1 MANIRDLGDT
11 SHESVEPIPNPNAQL
26 QQAMI
31 QQQQPQPDGQRQQ
44 EGGINKS
51 ELQQPF
57 MMGAGGEGAEGGIYK
72 HPPIT
77 KVFAPNFTPKSFIF
91 IISIIQIVVFIGEL
105 IVGQIWFCGAF
116 VSGNGMAGPSSTC
129 FKWIGAKYLPCIQ
142 NGQVWRFFTSSLL
155 HSGILHILTNLVPQT
170 MIGYTCELHWNHAR
184 MAAFYFA
191 TAFGATLASCVGS
204 PDSISVGASGALL
217 GIIGAYMAW
226 LLLNWNNRAILPYPC
241 PAMCTTV
248 TWSLI
253 LCQGAISMPGID
265 NLAHVGGWLSGV
277 MLGLAFNTASMPVSW
292 MASKVKC
299 IQMAFAGLSVAC
311 FLTLFVYTF
320 FNFVVGS
327 YGECRGDLPTCY

>member
-129 FKWIGAKYLPCIQ
+129 FKWIGAK
-142 NGQVWRFFTSSLL
+142 FTVHSEWSSVA
-155 HSGILHILTNLVPQT
+155 ILHFFSVTLWNITYIDQFSATN
-170 MIGYTCELHWNHAR
+170 H
-184 MAAFYFA
+184 
-191 TAFGATLASCVGS
+191 
-204 PDSISVGASGALL
+204 D
-217 GIIGAYMAW
+217 W
-226 LLLNWNNRAILPYPC
+226 LYL
-241 PAMCTTV
+241 
-248 TWSLI
+248 
-253 LCQGAISMPGID
+253 
-265 NLAHVGGWLSGV
+265 
-277 MLGLAFNTASMPVSW
+277 
-292 MASKVKC
+292 
-299 IQMAFAGLSVAC
+299 
-311 FLTLFVYTF
+311 
-320 FNFVVGS
+320 
-327 YGECRGDLPTCY
+327 